1 MLTLQS
7 IQAALSLSKP
17 VELFLFEHGT
27 DKYAYTSGSKQHLH
41 TDGLVY
47 TPLSLKRGKVQRT
60 AEDYKNKLSIEMPGN
75 SAVPLLFRSHL
86 PSNHVTLKVFQTQRD
101 LSTQSINIFAGEVT
115 SVTWNNSIASLDCN
129 PVARALGRQ
138 VLRCGYQSQCNHH
151 LYDSRCGLQIQDWQE
166 DTTVTAIKE
175 NGFVVEVAS
184 KLNSDDYYI
193 TGLLS
198 KGGSDFRMITSCS
211 GNSFKLMSPIDGLK
225 AGDAIQV
232 AKGCDH
238 SASACRSFGNFD
250 NFLGFL
256 TIPSDNPFQVY

>member
-7 IQAALSLSKP
+7 IQQALSLSRP

-27 DKYAYTSGSKQHLH
+27 EKYAYTSGSKQHLH

-75 SAVPLLFRSHL
+75 SPVPLLFRSHL
-86 PSNHVTLKVFQTQRD
+86 PSSHVVLKVFQTQRD
-101 LSTQSINIFAGEVT
+101 LPGESINIFAGEVT
-115 SVTWNNSIASLDCN
+115 SVTWNNSVASLDCN
-129 PVARALGRQ
+129 PVSRALGRQ

-151 LYDSRCGLQIQDWQE
+151 LYDTRCGLQIQDWQE
-166 DTTVTAIKE
+166 DTKVTAIKD
-175 NGFVVEVAS
+175 NGFTVEVAN
-184 KLNSDDYYI
+184 KQNEDDYYI
-193 TGLLS
+193 TGLVS
-198 KGGSDFRMITSCS
+198 KGWSDFRMITGSS
-211 GNSFKLMSPIDGLK
+211 GNAFNLMSPIDGLK
-225 AGDAIQV
+225 VGDAIQV

-238 SASACRSFGNFD
+238 SAAACRSFGNFE

-256 TIPSDNPFQVY
+256 TIPTENPFQAY

>member
-7 IQAALSLSKP
+7 IQAALSLSRP

-41 TDGLVY
+41 TDGLIY

-60 AEDYKNKLSIEMPGN
+60 AEDYKNRLTIDMPGN
-75 SAVPLLFRSHL
+75 SPVPLLFRSHL
-86 PSNHVTLKVFQTQRD
+86 PSNHVSLKVFQTQRD
-101 LSTQSINIFAGEVT
+101 LPTQSINIFAGEVT

-129 PVARALGRQ
+129 PVSRALGRQ

-151 LYDSRCGLQIQDWQE
+151 LYDTRCGLQIQDWQE
-166 DTTVTAIKE
+166 DTTVTSIKD
-175 NGFVVEVAS
+175 NGFTIEVAS
-184 KLNSDDYYI
+184 KSQVDDYYI

-198 KGGSDFRMITSCS
+198 KNGSDFRMITSCV
-211 GNSFKLMSPIDGLK
+211 GNELKLMSPIDGLK
-225 AGDAIQV
+225 VGDSIQV

-238 SASACRSFGNFD
+238 SAAACHSFGNFD

>member
-7 IQAALSLSKP
+7 IHKALSLSRP
-17 VELFLFEHGT
+17 IELFLFEHGT
-27 DKYAYTSGSKQHLH
+27 EKYAYTSGSRQHLH

-60 AEDYKNKLSIEMPGN
+60 AEDYKNKLSIDMPGN
-75 SAVPLLFRSHL
+75 SPVPLLFRSYL
-86 PSNHVTLKVFQTQRD
+86 PSNHVVLRVFQTQRD
-101 LSTQSINIFAGEVT
+101 LPGESINIFSGEVT
-115 SVTWNNSIASLDCN
+115 SVTWNNSVASLDCN
-129 PVARALGRQ
+129 PISRALGRQ

-151 LYDSRCGLQIQDWQE
+151 LYDTRCGLQIQDWQE
-166 DTTVTAIKE
+166 DTRVTAIKD
-175 NGFVVEVAS
+175 NGFTVEVAS
-184 KLNSDDYYI
+184 KANPDDYYI

-198 KGGSDFRMITSCS
+198 KNGSDFRMITSCS

-225 AGDAIQV
+225 VGDAIQV

-238 SASACRSFGNFD
+238 SAAACQSFGNFD

>member
-7 IQAALSLSKP
+7 IQQALSLSRP

-47 TPLSLKRGKVQRT
+47 MPLSLKRGKVQRT
-60 AEDYKNKLSIEMPGN
+60 AEDYKNQLTLDMPGD
-75 SAVPLLFRSHL
+75 SPVPLLFRSHL
-86 PSNHVTLKVFQTQRD
+86 PSSHVTLKVFQTQRD
-101 LSTQSINIFAGEVT
+101 LPTQSINMFAGEVT
-115 SVTWNNSIASLDCN
+115 SVTWNNSIASLACN
-129 PVARALGRQ
+129 PVSRSLARQ

-151 LYDSRCGLQIQDWQE
+151 LYDTRCGLQIQDWQE
-166 DTTVTAIKE
+166 DTTVTAIKD
-175 NGFVVEVAS
+175 NGFTVEVAS
-184 KLNSDDYYI
+184 KSEADDYYI

-198 KGGSDFRMITSCS
+198 KNGSDFRVITSCS

-225 AGDAIQV
+225 VGDAIQV

-238 SASACRSFGNFD
+238 SAAACHSFDNFD

-256 TIPSDNPFQVY
+256 TIPADNPFQVY